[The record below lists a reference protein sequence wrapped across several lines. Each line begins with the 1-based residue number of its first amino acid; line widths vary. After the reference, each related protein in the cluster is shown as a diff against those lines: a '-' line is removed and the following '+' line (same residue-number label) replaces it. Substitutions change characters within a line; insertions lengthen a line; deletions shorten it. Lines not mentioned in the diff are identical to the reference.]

1 MMVLLLAF
9 LVIELLGAQV
19 PDVIS
24 AELKPETLEA
34 FNQYIRATEAR
45 VDKEVAHPD
54 AFLYVEGLP
63 QERREEVVA
72 ALKGGEIFMEELK
85 GPDASGR
92 EPRIP
97 AGLIHHW
104 IGDVFVPGATVQQTL
119 DLVQDYDHH
128 QDYYKPE
135 LVQSRLISRDGN
147 DFKIFYR
154 LRKHKIITVTL
165 NTEHAVHY
173 SRLDDRH
180 WSSRSDSTRI
190 AEVENADKPNERE
203 KPAGHDSGFLWRT
216 NSYWRFEERD
226 GGVYVECESISLT
239 RDIPFGLAWI
249 IKPFITEI
257 PKESLRMT
265 LGSTRSALLARV
277 APSRTL

>member
-1 MMVLLLAF
+1 MMVPLWAI

-63 QERREEVVA
+63 QERREKVVA
-72 ALKGGEIFMEELK
+72 ALNGGEIFMEELK

-97 AGLIHHW
+97 GGLIHHW
-104 IGDVFVPGATVQQTL
+104 IGDFFVSGATVQRTL

-128 QDYYKPE
+128 QDYFKPE
-135 LVQSRLISRDGN
+135 LVQSRLISRNEN
-147 DFKIFYR
+147 DFRFFYR

-173 SRLDDRH
+173 TRLDDRH
-180 WSSRSDSTRI
+180 WCSRSVSTRI
-190 AEVENADKPNERE
+190 AELENADKPNQRE
-203 KPAGHDSGFLWRT
+203 KPAGHDSGFLWRI

-226 GGVYVECESISLT
+226 GAVYVECESISLT
-239 RDIPFGLAWI
+239 RDLPFGLGWI
-249 IKPFITEI
+249 IKPFVTEI
-257 PKESLRMT
+257 PKETLQMT
-265 LGSTRSALLARV
+265 LGSIRSALLARI
-277 APSRTL
+277 APSPTP